1 MQGNLPHKRNAKA
14 IRLDENVKF
23 KKVICIAENLRK
35 KLHCK
40 FSQQDTKCIGYS
52 LSQRGN
58 MQGDSP
64 HKRISKEIR
73 LDKDTML
80 KAIHLDKNTT
90 RKAIRLA
97 DDTDGD

>member
-1 MQGNLPHKRNAKA
+1 
-14 IRLDENVKF
+14 
-23 KKVICIAENLRK
+23 
-35 KLHCK
+35 
-40 FSQQDTKCIGYS
+40 
-52 LSQRGN
+52 

-73 LDKDTML
+73 LDKDTIL